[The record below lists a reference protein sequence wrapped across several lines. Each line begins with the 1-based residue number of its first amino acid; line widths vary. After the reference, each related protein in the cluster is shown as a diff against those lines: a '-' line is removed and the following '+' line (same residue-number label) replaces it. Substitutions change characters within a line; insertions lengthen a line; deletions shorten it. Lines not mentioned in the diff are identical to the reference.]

1 MSNDW
6 LGNWLGNYL
15 FPSFHFFM
23 HLITAML
30 GNRVSLTFF
39 YKQPSCP
46 RSNFKNGL
54 KVR

>member
-23 HLITAML
+23 HLIMAML

-39 YKQPSCP
+39 I
-46 RSNFKNGL
+46 SNQVAQGL
-54 KVR
+54 TLKMV